1 MELSFANILFVFH
14 FFSHC
19 LHTSYTKYVFSMAT
33 FRVEGLLELIIL
45 VDGIDTTTVFKKYL
59 CAMFGF
65 QLGSLHISKDATYD
79 AHNNVSNL
87 MY

>member
-1 MELSFANILFVFH
+1 
-14 FFSHC
+14 
-19 LHTSYTKYVFSMAT
+19 MAI
-33 FRVEGLLELIIL
+33 FCVEGWHELIIL
-45 VDGIDTTTVFKKYL
+45 VDGIDTIVVYKNCL

-79 AHNNVSNL
+79 ANNNVSNS